1 MVSIEHIVGAQKLHA
16 DFLFALNLRAFEG
29 LEKLVTLNVQA
40 TKAVIEEATDASRS
54 LFAAKDSEEF
64 FRRQNVL
71 LQPAAEH
78 AAEYTRQVQAIA
90 QETWAELARV
100 VVTTA
105 SESPA
110 RFSALLTSAV
120 QNAPS
125 RSGDATEIVKSTV
138 AAAATAYEG
147 MQKAATEMMEANV
160 QALSAAAA
168 GRHSNGKAK
177 TADRRASRAH

>member
-29 LEKLVTLNVQA
+29 LEKLVTLNVRA
-40 TKAVIEEATDASRS
+40 TKAVIEEAGDASRS
-54 LFAAKDSEEF
+54 VFAAKDGEELV
-64 FRRQNVL
+64 RRQNAL

-78 AAEYTRQVQAIA
+78 AAAYARQVQTIA
-90 QETWAELARV
+90 QETWAELAKV
-100 VVTTA
+100 VVTA
-105 SESPA
+105 VSESPV
-110 RFSALLTSAV
+110 RFSALLASAARK
-120 QNAPS
+120 APS
-125 RSGDATEIVKSTV
+125 GSESAADIVKSTV
-138 AAAATAYEG
+138 AAAADAYAG
-147 MQKAATEMMEANV
+147 MQRAASDAIGANI